1 MYVVLNHAWSA
12 DPDENPS
19 RRPDYSLPTLA
30 NAWLRNAPMF
40 ALVVALTTFS
50 IGLCLLAF
58 LVSDNQ
64 VFGFI

>member
-1 MYVVLNHAWSA
+1 
-12 DPDENPS
+12 
-19 RRPDYSLPTLA
+19 
-30 NAWLRNAPMF
+30 MF